1 MGGSMQ
7 LSRGTKLAR
16 YRIESLLGRGGMGEV
31 YKAHDETLD
40 RDVALKILRPELTT
54 DPEPVLRFK
63 REAKILSSLNH
74 PHIVHVYDV
83 GESEFGQ
90 YIAMEFVD
98 GRTLREIGTL
108 TTGGSQTL
116 RYLVQ
121 VADALAKAHDS
132 HIVHRDL
139 KPENILVSRD
149 GYAKV
154 ADFGLGKLIDRAG
167 LNAPDSGLATADGI
181 VMGTV
186 GYMAPEQVLGKDVDA
201 RADIFAFGCIL
212 HEAFSGSR
220 PFQGSSAFETM
231 QKIVNTDAAHLPPT
245 APAELQS
252 IVSHCMA
259 KDPAQRYASIAD
271 VASDLR
277 AVLQKTES
285 GGGERT
291 ELLQQRAVSKVPRWF
306 VFAAIAALIV
316 FAGTVIVFRRISPV
330 ALPSPVAPQPPSRQ
344 SKVAYVPD
352 SRAYD
357 AYVHATVNISNENPV
372 SNDKAI
378 KLLQS
383 AIALDPKFAAA
394 YAQLA
399 RAYHIKSFFYKARA
413 DNERLE
419 EEAQVAVE
427 KALALDPNLAEA
439 HLARGLVLWT
449 HNNRFPHE
457 EAVKSYKQ
465 ALALNPGLDEAHHQL
480 GVIYFHVG
488 LFDKSWREIESTL
501 QINPANTLARF
512 RFGVIDAYRGHY
524 DDALSIFKSTPLT
537 KNPSLWAYQMANSLY
552 RLGRTDEAWQ
562 MLDEFLK
569 KYPNDEGGLGTSV
582 KAMILADRGK
592 RSEAEAAIHKAVS
605 IGEGYGHFHHTAY
618 NVATAYAMMKKP
630 DEAIHWLQ
638 IAADDGF
645 PCYPLYRDD
654 DKLVN
659 LRSDPRFIA
668 LLARLKS
675 EMARFDRSF

>member
-1 MGGSMQ
+1 MQ
-7 LSRGTKLAR
+7 LPPGTKLAR

-54 DPEPVLRFK
+54 DQEPVLRFK

-90 YIAMEFVD
+90 YIAMEYVD
-98 GRTLREIGTL
+98 GRTLRDISRGM
-108 TTGGSQTL
+108 SADNQTL

-132 HIVHRDL
+132 QIVHRDL

-154 ADFGLGKLIDRAG
+154 ADFGLGKLIHHED
-167 LNAPDSGLATADGI
+167 LNAPESVLKTADGM

-186 GYMAPEQVLGKDVDA
+186 GYMSPEQVLGRTVDA
-201 RADIFAFGCIL
+201 RTDIFAFGCIL
-212 HEAFSGSR
+212 HEAFSGVR

-231 QKIVNTDAAHLPPT
+231 QKIVDTDAAHLPPS

-252 IVSHCMA
+252 IVSRCIA
-259 KDPAQRYASIAD
+259 KEPAARYASIAD

-277 AVLQKTES
+277 SVLQRIESGDVARTEQFRPAARKRNPAWTVAGAFAVLIV
-285 GGGERT
+285 
-291 ELLQQRAVSKVPRWF
+291 LA
-306 VFAAIAALIV
+306 AAI
-316 FAGTVIVFRRISPV
+316 V
-330 ALPSPVAPQPPSRQ
+330 ALRRPAPIVPAAVRPKQPPQ
-344 SKVAYVPD
+344 VASKAPYTPD
-352 SRAYD
+352 GGAYD
-357 AYVHATVNISNENPV
+357 AYVHAKVNISNENPV

-378 KLLQS
+378 KLLES

-394 YAQLA
+394 YADLA
-399 RAYHIKSFFYKARA
+399 RAYHIKSFFYKGGAENA
-413 DNERLE
+413 RLE
-419 EEAQVAVE
+419 EDAQVAVE
-427 KALALDPNLAEA
+427 KALAIDPNLAEA

-465 ALALNPGLDEAHHQL
+465 ALALNPNLDEEHHQL
-480 GVIYFHVG
+480 GIIYFHVG
-488 LFDKSWREIESTL
+488 LFDKSWREIEKTL

-512 RFGVIDAYRGHY
+512 RFGVIDAYRGQY
-524 DDALSIFKSTPLT
+524 DDAVSIFKSTPLT
-537 KNPSLWAYQMANSLY
+537 KNPPLWAYQMANSLY
-552 RLGRTDEAWQ
+552 RLGRTAEASQ

-569 KYPNDEGGLGTSV
+569 KYPNDEGGVGTSV
-582 KAMILADRGK
+582 KALILADGGK
-592 RSEAEAAIHKAVS
+592 RSEAEAAIRKA
-605 IGEGYGHFHHTAY
+605 ITLGEGYGHFHHTAY
-618 NVATAYAMMKKP
+618 NVATAYAMMNKP
-630 DEAIHWLQ
+630 DEAMRWLQ
-638 IAADDGF
+638 TAADDGF
-645 PCYPLYRDD
+645 PCYPVYRDD
-654 DKLVN
+654 VKLAN
-659 LRSDPRFIA
+659 LRGDPRFVA

-675 EMARFDRSF
+675 DSARYDRTF

>member
-1 MGGSMQ
+1 MQ
-7 LSRGTKLAR
+7 LAPGTKLAR

-90 YIAMEFVD
+90 YIAMEYVD
-98 GRTLREIGTL
+98 GRTLREISTGTSAD
-108 TTGGSQTL
+108 TQTL

-154 ADFGLGKLIDRAG
+154 ADFGLGKLIQRGD
-167 LNAPDSGLATADGI
+167 LNAPDSALKTADGI

-186 GYMAPEQVLGKDVDA
+186 GYMSPEQVLGRPVDA
-201 RADIFAFGCIL
+201 RTDIFAFGCIL
-212 HEAFSGSR
+212 HEAFSGVR

-231 QKIVNTDAAHLPPT
+231 QKIVDTDAAQLPPS

-252 IVSHCMA
+252 IVKRCIA
-259 KDPAQRYASIAD
+259 KDPAARYVSIAD

-277 AVLQKTES
+277 NVLQRIES
-285 GGGERT
+285 GDVVRT
-291 ELLQQRAVSKVPRWF
+291 EQLRPPARKRNPAWF
-306 VFAAIAALIV
+306 VAGAFAALIV
-316 FAGTVIVFRRISPV
+316 LAAAIVFFRRTTPIAPAAPALKQSPQAAV
-330 ALPSPVAPQPPSRQ
+330 KPP
-344 SKVAYVPD
+344 YTPG

-357 AYVHATVNISNENPV
+357 AYVHAKVNISNENPV

-378 KLLQS
+378 KLLES

-394 YAQLA
+394 YADLA
-399 RAYHIKSFFYKARA
+399 RAYHIKSFFYKGGAENA
-413 DNERLE
+413 RLE

-465 ALALNPGLDEAHHQL
+465 ALALNPNLDEAHHQL
-480 GVIYFHVG
+480 AIIYFHVG
-488 LFDKSWREIESTL
+488 LFDKSWREIERTL

-512 RFGVIDAYRGHY
+512 RFGVIDAYRGQY
-524 DDALSIFKSTPLT
+524 DDAVSIFKSTPLT

-552 RLGRTDEAWQ
+552 RLGRTAEASQ

-582 KAMILADRGK
+582 KAMILADAGK
-592 RSEAEAAIHKAVS
+592 RVEAEAAIKKAVS

-618 NVATAYAMMKKP
+618 NIATAYAMMKKP
-630 DEAIHWLQ
+630 DEAIRWLQ
-638 IAADDGF
+638 TAAEDGF

-654 DKLVN
+654 DKLAN
-659 LRSDPRFIA
+659 LRSDPRFIS

-675 EMARFDRSF
+675 DTERFDRSF